1 MKLIIITAVKEFE
14 KDIKRILKNTDI
26 PLFSYTEITGYR
38 NISKEAKLDNWF
50 PGERHETDSIMFY
63 AFIKKEDTDELF
75 KRVKIFNDKQES
87 LSKVHVAVLNIDK
100 SN

>member
-14 KDIKRILKNTDI
+14 KDIKNILKNAEI
-26 PLFSYTEITGYR
+26 PHFSYTEITGYR

-75 KRVKIFNDKQES
+75 EKVKTFNNQQES
-87 LSKVHVAVLNIDK
+87 QSKIHVAVLNVDK